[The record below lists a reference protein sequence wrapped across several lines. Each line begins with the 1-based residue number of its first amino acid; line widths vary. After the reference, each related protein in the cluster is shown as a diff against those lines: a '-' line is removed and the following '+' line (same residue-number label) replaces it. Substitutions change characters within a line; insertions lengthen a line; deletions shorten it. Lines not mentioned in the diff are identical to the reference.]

1 MGQFSRTELVFGKT
15 GIKKLNDSKVIVF
28 GVGGVGGFA
37 VEGLI
42 RAGVGNL
49 TLVDNDVVAES
60 NINRQIIA
68 LHSTIGK
75 YKTEIAKE
83 RCLDVNP
90 NATVTAV
97 NAFYSQETAGDF
109 NLSGYDYVIDAI
121 DTVSAKVLLIAN
133 AKKAGVPV
141 ISSMGAGNKLD
152 PTRFKVADI
161 YETKVCP
168 LAKRM
173 RNLLKKENV
182 TGVKVVY
189 SEEEPLKVETDE
201 TKGTSN
207 HPVPSSVSFVPS
219 VVGLIIAGEVIK
231 DLVKG

>member
-1 MGQFSRTELVFGKT
+1 MEQFSRTELVFGKT

-49 TLVDNDVVAES
+49 TLVDNDVVSLS

-75 YKTEIAKE
+75 YKTEVAKE
-83 RCLDVNP
+83 RCLDINP

-97 NAFYSQETAGDF
+97 NAFYSAETANDF
-109 NLSGYDYVIDAI
+109 DLSGYDYVIDAI
-121 DTVSAKVLLIAN
+121 DTVSAKVLLIAG

-168 LAKRM
+168 LAKKM

-182 TGVKVVY
+182 TDVKVVY

-201 TKGTSN
+201 KKGTSN

-231 DLVKG
+231 DLVKE